1 MKPISR
7 RRVVCGLT
15 SAALCSVGETLA
27 SPLLISRDEAEVTPG
42 LMKFRPEIEPL
53 VALIERTPRERCA
66 EMLVERL
73 RQGVSYRQ
81 LMAALFLAGI
91 RNVNPRPPGFALHC
105 VFVIHSA
112 HIISLEAPADLRLL
126 PLFYALDN
134 FKSAQER
141 DAQQPSGD
149 YTMRSLAG
157 PFPSPERAGAELT
170 AAMEAWDPERAE
182 RAAVSLAR
190 HRSASQVFEM
200 LWRYGARD
208 YRNIGHKAIFVANAH
223 RTLNAIGWQHAEPV
237 VRSLV
242 LALLDFGK
250 QQKVN
255 GYALEDQCYD
265 GNLKRLKQTL
275 PRLDDAWMADQA
287 EPAVTR
293 SLLGVIRESTAEEAC
308 TDVAARFAKGKTN
321 AVTVWDA
328 VHLAAAE
335 VRMRARSGAAIV
347 GVHAVTAVNALHQA
361 YLVMSEPQDRLLLL
375 LQAVGWM
382 GQFRK
387 WAETREDSLRRF
399 PINDMEPSADATSP
413 DRALTE
419 ILAGVP
425 SNLDVSAARVVRLAR
440 DLPARQVFLAAALRL
455 TLTKAD
461 EVHYYKYL
469 AAVIEDLPLVS
480 PHWQPHFLAAAVYYM
495 KGTGDPEPA
504 TMKRAREALR
514 ALAV

>member
-66 EMLVERL
+66 EMLVEQL